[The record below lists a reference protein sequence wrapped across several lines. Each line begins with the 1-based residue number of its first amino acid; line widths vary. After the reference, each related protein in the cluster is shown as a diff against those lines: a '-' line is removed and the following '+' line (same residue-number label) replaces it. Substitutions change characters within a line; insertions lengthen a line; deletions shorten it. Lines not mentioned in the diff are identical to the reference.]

1 MSKVYLVHSESGEYS
16 DWSFVPLAV
25 FTTREKAVEW
35 IEGKRVPITRNNYYS
50 GLTTDVWGDDK
61 VECYARPTTT
71 DGKTWLVTTDGK
83 TWLVRVTEDG
93 RKVVRG
99 YDSDSWFIDE
109 LDLDPKE
116 VTS

>member
-35 IEGKRVPITRNNYYS
+35 IEGQRFPVTNNEFY
-50 GLTTDVWGDDK
+50 GLTTDVYDGDE
-61 VECYARPTTT
+61 VECHARPTTT
-71 DGKTWLVTTDGK
+71 DGRTWLVQ
-83 TWLVRVTEDG
+83 VTEDG
-93 RKVVRG
+93 RKVRRG

-109 LDLDPKE
+109 LDLDPTRE
-116 VTS
+116 GTE

>member
-16 DWSFVPLAV
+16 DWSFLPLAV

-35 IEGKRVPITRNNYYS
+35 IEGKREPVTYS
-50 GLTTDVWGDDK
+50 DGYGGLTTDVWADDE

-71 DGKTWLVTTDGK
+71 DGRTWLVQ
-83 TWLVRVTEDG
+83 VTEDG

-99 YDSDSWFIDE
+99 YDSDAWFIDE
-109 LDLDPKE
+109 LDLDPTRE
-116 VTS
+116 EHE

>member
-35 IEGKRVPITRNNYYS
+35 IEGQRIPVTRNNYYD
-50 GLTTDVWGDDK
+50 GLTTNVWGDDK

-71 DGKTWLVTTDGK
+71 DGRTWLVQ
-83 TWLVRVTEDG
+83 VTEDG
-93 RKVVRG
+93 RKVKRG
-99 YDSDSWFIDE
+99 YDDDAWFIDE
-109 LDLDPKE
+109 MDLDPTRE
-116 VTS
+116 EAE

>member
-16 DWSFVPLAV
+16 DWTFAPLAV
-25 FTTREKAVEW
+25 FTTRDKAVAW
-35 IEGKRVPITRNNYYS
+35 IEGQRVPVTRNNYYG
-50 GLTTDVWGDDK
+50 GLTTNVWGDDK

-71 DGKTWLVTTDGK
+71 DGR

-109 LDLDPKE
+109 LDLDPTRE
-116 VTS
+116 ETE